1 LDEITNQTDSPAA
14 SRIRIEGP
22 SEQYESW
29 HEVEKL
35 MLPKPLLSMDDSIT
49 IDNTEHIEDSTRSI
63 AELYADDASDFG
75 SPTSRETS
83 DEQDPFTTDDF
94 PKYSPRLLSASS
106 SPCVEPLQ
114 KVLQPIGTG
123 RPGHK
128 KTDSNASSIET
139 SSTTRPQSKHLGD
152 EVPDSL
158 RPFFNHIMWRIKKD
172 PSTTTQIDSYILLTN
187 DNAKQTV
194 AQRFGIRVKRL
205 EQMRDV
211 IGREDSESKNGLMIA
226 NTETIDNN
234 NKTPSLLP
242 AAPIIEGEQPAS
254 ETTLKDQTEEDEEVI
269 LIRPKAP
276 PKAPQ
281 AMQKPQSPGKPQ
293 LFDPNSF
300 GRGPTH
306 SSRGNQ
312 RGRGGFGSPRGASTS
327 QRFTERP
334 PSAGRGALYTVR
346 RGGGQ
351 QQQQTQSQTQP
362 QQQPQPPQSP
372 QQQQQPPPPTT
383 PLDLSKPIDPD
394 TFTRATA
401 GTKPATRGGRRRL
414 WEPS

>member
-1 LDEITNQTDSPAA
+1 LDEITNQMDSPAA

-29 HEVEKL
+29 SEVEKL
-35 MLPKPLLSMDDSIT
+35 MLPKSLLSMDDSTTVENADIVE
-49 IDNTEHIEDSTRSI
+49 DNTRSI

-83 DEQDPFTTDDF
+83 EEQDPFTTDEF
-94 PKYSPRLLSASS
+94 PKYSPRILSASS
-106 SPCVEPLQ
+106 SPCVEPPK

-123 RPGHK
+123 RPSHK

-139 SSTTRPQSKHLGD
+139 SSTTRPQSKHIGD
-152 EVPDSL
+152 DVPDSL

-172 PSTTTQIDSYILLTN
+172 PSTTTKIDSYILLTN
-187 DNAKQTV
+187 DNAKQSV

-226 NTETIDNN
+226 NTETIEDI
-234 NKTPSLLP
+234 KTPTLLP
-242 AAPIIEGEQPAS
+242 AASIIEGEQQAS
-254 ETTLKDQTEEDEEVI
+254 ETTVKGHTDDEEEVI
-269 LIRPKAP
+269 LMRPKAP

-306 SSRGNQ
+306 SRGGNQ
-312 RGRGGFGSPRGASTS
+312 RGRGGFGSPRGSSASPRYS
-327 QRFTERP
+327 ERP
-334 PSAGRGALYTVR
+334 PSAGRGALYSVR

-351 QQQQTQSQTQP
+351 TQP
-362 QQQPQPPQSP
+362 QSSP
-372 QQQQQPPPPTT
+372 QQPPAT

-394 TFTRATA
+394 AFTRATA
-401 GTKPATRGGRRRL
+401 GSTTNVRGGRRRL